1 MKNDWCCLVQWNKN
15 VCSNRACASV
25 HLEQQVQVGAQVY
38 ILVALV
44 HKNILGGTPNHT
56 FNEVIC

>member
-1 MKNDWCCLVQWNKN
+1 MQWNKN

-44 HKNILGGTPNHT
+44 HKNILGGAPNHT